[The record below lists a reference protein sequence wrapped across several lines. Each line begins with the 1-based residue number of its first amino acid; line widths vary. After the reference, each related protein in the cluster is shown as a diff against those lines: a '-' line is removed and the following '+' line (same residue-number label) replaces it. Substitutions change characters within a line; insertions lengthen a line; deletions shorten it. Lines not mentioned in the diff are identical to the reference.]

1 MNHDGVVNIVDV
13 QMIVNQV
20 LGISPA
26 TCDLNGDGK
35 IDIVDVQIV
44 VNASLGLGCNR

>member
-1 MNHDGVVNIVDV
+1 VVNIADV
-13 QMIVNQV
+13 QLMVNQV
-20 LGISPA
+20 LGINP

-44 VNASLGLGCNR
+44 VNSSLGLGCNR